1 MRTVAENDLSK
12 QFSSWISDPVPADDE
27 SEEPLAFKF
36 HGYCVSS
43 NKVRAELQIVP
54 MLTGL
59 FWQIEHS
66 TIYKPAPQL
75 KGVVRSLEMR
85 QRTSDV
91 LRALRAFENEFERLV
106 RRDPLDKH

>member
-1 MRTVAENDLSK
+1 M
-12 QFSSWISDPVPADDE
+12 
-27 SEEPLAFKF
+27 LA
-36 HGYCVSS
+36 
-43 NKVRAELQIVP
+43 
-54 MLTGL
+54 GL

-66 TIYKPAPQL
+66 TTYKPAPQL